1 MSGGQ
6 TKGRL
11 GLVRKASNGSLLKD
25 TKKRTT
31 YNLRERQ
38 YTMEEKALEIIQI
51 MLSRR
56 RKGSTKVEPLTMKDI
71 ENLNAYKVGD
81 MLVLFSQKNSVI
93 EKDVQK
99 FIAIAADND
108 FTNGLIVVSLSPPS
122 ENVLKFVKSQA
133 KNHLQFFH
141 IHQLQFDITTHR
153 LAMPHRILNEDEKVE
168 VFKKFNIMNPEEQL
182 PWIDSQD
189 PMVKWIGAIPGDV
202 IEIERHSDSVGKS
215 LYYRYCAEDVNVA

>member
-11 GLVRKASNGSLLKD
+11 GPVRKASNGSLLKD

-56 RKGSTKVEPLTMKDI
+56 RKGSTKVEPVNMELENVTSYTIGDVLTI
-71 ENLNAYKVGD
+71 
-81 MLVLFSQKNSVI
+81 FSQKNNVLVNDI
-93 EKDVQK
+93 VK
-99 FIAIAADND
+99 FIKAAEEGGY
-108 FTNGLIVVSLSPPS
+108 TNGVIVISLSPPS
-122 ENVLKFVKSQA
+122 ANVLKFVKSQA

-141 IHQLQFDITTHR
+141 IRQLQFDITTHR
-153 LAMPHRILNEDEKVE
+153 LAMPHRILNEDEKTE
-168 VFKKFNIMNPEEQL
+168 VFKKYNIIKAEDQL

-202 IEIERHSDSVGKS
+202 IEIERHSDTVGKS
-215 LYYRYCAEDVNVA
+215 MYYRYCAEDVNVA